1 MLDFD
6 ELRSTLNDVDSS
18 MKKNISHLGTMAKDA
33 ERVSKIARDAPFV
46 INDIDRK
53 FEEVTKLTRIDITF
67 LFFAVALQVV
77 RQYFLT
83 NFKERQDHNDAAKDA
98 KKKEEKKFG
107 KETKEQKKERMNAKH
122 KWYQP
127 SIEEVTFNPVPFDQ
141 TVGLEGL
148 GGAFEHR
155 AKTPGHDAI
164 LGYIFGTANIAT
176 ATLTAWNMQ
185 SFHVKYG
192 DVGIQRR
199 PMITNNADTEK
210 VFEYVKKRLI
220 DEGMEGKAIIAISLF
235 REVMH
240 LKSDVGSKVSLPV
253 PIITTISPDFAKEL
267 AKYGIDVANLRTV
280 GNQFIYAGLINTIIA
295 MIHRLIYENN
305 GAGCLS
311 LYEVR
316 TRKILTYSNLIATT
330 SNILYVAI
338 NAVPKMVEA
347 AEFGP
352 GAMIAAAADD
362 LKYLDIGGLIVTL
375 YRLISDTKFISQIK
389 QEFLEKEF
397 YNVVM
402 GDDFDF

>member
-6 ELRSTLNDVDSS
+6 ELRNTKKDIHTGI
-18 MKKNISHLGTMAKDA
+18 KKNITNLEILVKDA
-33 ERVSKIARDAPFV
+33 ERIRNIARNAPSV

-53 FEEVTKLTRIDITF
+53 FEEATKLTRIDITF
-67 LFFAVALQVV
+67 LFLAVALQVV
-77 RQYFLT
+77 RQYFFT
-83 NFKERQDHNDAAKDA
+83 NFKERLDHNEAAKDA
-98 KKKEEKKFG
+98 KAKEKKILG
-107 KETKEQKKERMNAKH
+107 KETKEERKERMNAKH
-122 KWYQP
+122 GWYHP
-127 SIEEVTFNPVPFDQ
+127 SIVEVTFNPFPFDQ

-199 PMITNNADTEK
+199 PMITNNADTIK
-210 VFEYVKKRLI
+210 IFKFAIKRLT
-220 DEGMEGKAIIAISLF
+220 DEGMEGKTIMAISLF
-235 REVMH
+235 REAMH
-240 LKSDVGSKVSLPV
+240 LNSDVGSKVSLPV
-253 PIITTISPDFAKEL
+253 PVITTISPDFAKEL
-267 AKYGIDVANLRTV
+267 AKYGIDVANIKTV
-280 GNQFIYAGLINTIIA
+280 SKQFIYAGLINSIIA
-295 MIHRLIYENN
+295 WIHRLLYENN
-305 GAGCLS
+305 GGGSLS

-316 TRKILTYSNLIATT
+316 TRKILSYSNIIATT
-330 SNILYVAI
+330 SNVLTVSILAGIGAY
-338 NAVPKMVEA
+338 KGDVELIKKA
-347 AEFGP
+347 KSY
-352 GAMIAAAADD
+352 I
-362 LKYLDIGGLIVTL
+362 DIGGFIETL
-375 YRLISDTKFISQIK
+375 HRLISDTMFISKIK